1 MKKQITI
8 VLEVESDDEFMMN
21 DEFIKTDLMAEINCT
36 SNSYDLISID
46 IEKTQLKTQGEADEK
61 PMIEHLTKKEIR
73 NQIEYIKEFLE
84 ENNEDWYVYSTL
96 RDEIRQLEIIL
107 EREGII

>member
-8 VLEVESDDEFMMN
+8 VLEVESDDEFMIN
-21 DEFIKTDLMAEINCT
+21 DKFIKNDIMAEISCA
-36 SNSYDLISID
+36 SNSYDLISMDID
-46 IEKTQLKTQGEADEK
+46 IEKTQLRHKEK
-61 PMIEHLTKKEIR
+61 PMIEPLTKKEIR
-73 NQIEYIKEFLE
+73 GQIEYIKEFLE
-84 ENNEDWYVYSTL
+84 ENNEDWYVYSAL

>member
-1 MKKQITI
+1 MKKKITVI
-8 VLEVESDDEFMMN
+8 LEIESDDEFMIN
-21 DEFIKTDLMAEINCT
+21 DEFIKNDLMAEINCA

-46 IEKTQLKTQGEADEK
+46 IEKTQLRHKEK
-61 PMIEHLTKKEIR
+61 PMIEPINQKEIR

-84 ENNEDWYVYSTL
+84 EHREDWYVYSTL
-96 RDEIRQLEIIL
+96 MDKVKKLEIML